1 MRILHVSTGLNL
13 GGAEMMLLR
22 LLEARSPGDQHQVV
36 SLTDTGAV
44 GRKIAAL
51 GVEVR
56 ALGMRRVPD
65 PGRLLALRG
74 IVAGLRPDVVQTW
87 MYHADLLGGLAAR
100 LARRTRV
107 VWGLHNSTLDPAATH
122 RTTRLVVSALARLS
136 RVIPDAIVTVSRTA
150 QMVHV
155 QKGYDVRKFVLIPN
169 GFDLDR
175 FRPDPAVR
183 RAVRSELGVGDDQV
197 LIGMVARVSAQKDH
211 GNFIRAA
218 AALARRRPQARFLL
232 CGGSDSRDGP
242 GAVPG
247 NAALAGPIREAGLL
261 DRFLLVGPRDDVPR
275 ILNALDLATLS
286 SSFGEA
292 FPLVLGEAMACGVPC
307 VATDVGDSG
316 FLLAETGRIAPP
328 RDPEALAAAWESVL
342 ALGREGREQLG
353 RAARARI
360 ESRFALPQVAA
371 RYRALWSQ
379 LVDGSR
385 AEIAGR
391 GARAPS

>member
-1 MRILHVSTGLNL
+1 MRVLHVSTGLNL
-13 GGAEMMLLR
+13 GGAETMLLR
-22 LLEARSPGDQHQVV
+22 LLEARDAGDQHHVV
-36 SLTDTGAV
+36 SLTDVGPV
-44 GRKIAAL
+44 GRRIVAQ

-56 ALGMRRVPD
+56 ALGMRRAPD
-65 PGRLLALRG
+65 LRKLLALRG
-74 IVAGLRPDVVQTW
+74 IVAELRPDVVQTW
-87 MYHADLLGGLAAR
+87 MYHADLLGGMAAR
-100 LARRTRV
+100 LARTRV

-122 RTTRLVVSALARLS
+122 RTTRLVVAALARLS
-136 RVIPDAIVTVSRTA
+136 WVIPDAIVTVSRTA
-150 QMVHV
+150 QAVHV

-169 GFDLDR
+169 GFDLNR

-183 RAVRSELGVGDDQV
+183 SAVRAELGVEEGQV

-211 GNFIRAA
+211 RNFILAA
-218 AALARRRPQARFLL
+218 AALARRRPEARFLF
-232 CGGSDSRDGP
+232 CGGSDARDGL

-247 NAALAGPIREAGLL
+247 NPALAEPIREAGLL

-275 ILNALDLATLS
+275 LLNALDLATLS

-307 VATDVGDSG
+307 VATDVGDSA
-316 FLLAETGRIAPP
+316 FLVGDTGRVAPP

-342 ALGREGREQLG
+342 ALGRTGRERLG
-353 RAARARI
+353 RAARDRI

-371 RYRALWSQ
+371 RYAALWRQ
-379 LVDGSR
+379 VVGGSR

-391 GARAPS
+391 GAREPS